1 MKLLAALSLVIACF
15 VSLALGAGVND
26 VDTLLISRVPRTLAA
41 MMVGGGLALAGT
53 MLQCVTRNPL
63 AEPGLLGV
71 NAGGVLGLTIGV
83 AYFAAAS
90 TRSYML
96 WAGGGALAA
105 ITLVLIVSGL
115 ARRTSPPHLILIG
128 IAASATLGGI
138 ANAIL
143 MAHATALEQ
152 LRFWNL
158 GSVAGAKLEA
168 LKSVL
173 PFFLAA
179 GGATFAMTRWLSAM
193 QLGEDQA
200 KSLGVPTAAVLVLV
214 WVATALLTACALA
227 IAGPVT
233 FAGFLAA
240 YAARYVAGPRF
251 GAQLGY
257 SLVFGMVLLLVG
269 DVLART
275 VIQPFEV
282 PVGVVL
288 ALIGTPLTIVAARSR
303 AFRGALVE
311 A

>member
-1 MKLLAALSLVIACF
+1 MKLLAALSLVIACL

-71 NAGGVLGLTIGV
+71 NAGGVLGLSIGV

-90 TRSYML
+90 TRSYMV
-96 WAGGGALAA
+96 WAGGGALLA
-105 ITLVLIVSGL
+105 ITLVLIVSSL

-158 GSVAGAKLEA
+158 GSVAGAKRDA
-168 LKSVL
+168 LKSVF

-214 WVATALLTACALA
+214 WVATAILTACALA

-275 VIQPFEV
+275 VIQPFEI